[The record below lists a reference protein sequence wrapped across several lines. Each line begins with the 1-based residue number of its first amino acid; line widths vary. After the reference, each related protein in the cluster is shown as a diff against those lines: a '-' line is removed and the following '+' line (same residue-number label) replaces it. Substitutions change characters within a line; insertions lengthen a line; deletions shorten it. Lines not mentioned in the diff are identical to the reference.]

1 MLEDMSTTITAPSPG
16 ALPRRYKRPWIAL
29 VFIFAI
35 IPMTFLGSQVL
46 GYQFSGWA
54 WLVDLLVVGTIL
66 VGEPLHRRAVRSC
79 LPWLLFLVYAT
90 VTLGWAASF
99 DEGALNLLQYVVPVL
114 AYLLAWR
121 LPPSVKFRERLRT
134 ISLRGLGVA
143 AALSAAFIAGLE
155 TLYILEINTRPMA
168 ISLVVL
174 FVVATV
180 GSTSWRYTLA
190 IGALALG
197 MALVTGSRMSSAVL
211 MVMLLVSPSL
221 GVRLGGRIAIGVACL
236 LLILGLSNTQAF
248 RERFFYTEK
257 ASLMDLLT
265 FSDQVNTTG
274 RRDLWPHLTQECS
287 PHSVTGLGIG
297 ASYRLSVTLSD
308 GGMSQPHN
316 EYLRVYCDQGWIGTL
331 LIWPFFAWVL
341 VRSYR
346 RAFLS
351 GRDARLHRDVRLHGA
366 AGQLVLALLIFSYT
380 DNPLV
385 YTAHFMTPMAVVLG
399 LSDRAW
405 AASSGRPRRAGARR
419 SPGVA
424 PSG

>member
-1 MLEDMSTTITAPSPG
+1 MLEDMSTTLTASSPG
-16 ALPRRYKRPWIAL
+16 ALPRRYKRPRMAL
-29 VFIFAI
+29 AVVFAI
-35 IPMTFLGSQVL
+35 IPMTFIGSQAL

-54 WLVDLLVVGTIL
+54 WLIDLLVVGSI
-66 VGEPLHRRAVRSC
+66 VVSEPLYRRAVRSC
-79 LPWLLFLVYAT
+79 LPYLLFHVYAT
-90 VTLGWAASF
+90 VTLGWAISF
-99 DEGALNLLQYVVPVL
+99 DEGTLNLLQYVVPAL

-121 LPPSVKFRERLRT
+121 LPPSVKLLERLRT
-134 ISLRGLGVA
+134 ISLRSLGVA
-143 AALSAAFIAGLE
+143 ALLSAVFIAGLE
-155 TLYILEINTRPMA
+155 TLAGLTINARPMA

-197 MALVTGSRMSSAVL
+197 MALGTGSRMSSAVL

-221 GVRLGGRIAIGVACL
+221 GLRLGGRIAVGVACL
-236 LLILGLSNTQAF
+236 LLILALSNTQAF
-248 RERFFYTEK
+248 KERFFYTEE
-257 ASLMDLLT
+257 ASLKDLVT

-274 RRDLWPHLTQECS
+274 RRDLWPDLTRECS
-287 PHSVTGLGIG
+287 TQSVTGLGIG
-297 ASYRLSVTLSD
+297 ASYRLSLTFSD
-308 GGMSQPHN
+308 GAMTQPHN

-341 VRSYR
+341 VRSCR
-346 RAFLS
+346 RALLG
-351 GRDARLHRDVRLHGA
+351 GRDARLHGA

-405 AASSGRPRRAGARR
+405 AASSGRPRRAEARR